1 MKEDNNEVILTEEES
16 MSEDERLE
24 SEWEDLMFESEFLF
38 QIEEEYGKDTTI
50 AEARKML
57 ASKVK
62 DFMQKNNYEYDE
74 PYYGM

>member
-1 MKEDNNEVILTEEES
+1 MKEDNNEVILSEEEL
-16 MSEDERLE
+16 MTEDERLE

-38 QIEEEYGKDTTI
+38 QIEEKYGKDTTI

-62 DFMQKNNYEYDE
+62 DFMQENNYEYDE